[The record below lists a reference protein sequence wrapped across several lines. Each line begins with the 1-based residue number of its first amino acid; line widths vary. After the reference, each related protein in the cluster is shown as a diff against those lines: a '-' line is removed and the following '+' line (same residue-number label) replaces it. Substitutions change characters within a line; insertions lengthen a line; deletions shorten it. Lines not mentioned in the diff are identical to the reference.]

1 MRSVVQGFFLSR
13 FTKVVSKTV
22 VIVIAGLSWSINSS
36 GQTPPTPI
44 SLPDAEMLMKT
55 DPPPP
60 ALSTQFVDERETG
73 GKTAPVSSP
82 SGEFLTRRVI
92 APGTCPG
99 PSVSADSQN
108 GGLNDNKTSPN
119 SGPPRSQL
127 PGNGSSQRGDK
138 ARKGFQWESAF
149 KQSFV
154 FLTIMHSFRLITE
167 PETRAELRGPF
178 FKEYFASV
186 RGLRG
191 WRDGDGF
198 HVNYIGHPIQGAISG
213 FIQIQN
219 DPKAVRDLEN
229 TPEYWKSRLKAMG
242 WAAIVSTQFELGP
255 LGEAGVGNVGLKPT
269 KKSKHPMGYVDLVIT
284 PTLGTAWIVGE
295 DAVDRYLIR
304 KIEIKTRNRV
314 ARAMARSFLNP
325 IRSFANLLR
334 SKPPWYR
341 DNRSLR

>member
-13 FTKVVSKTV
+13 FTKVVSKTA
-22 VIVIAGLSWSINSS
+22 VIVIAGLTWSISSS

-60 ALSTQFVDERETG
+60 ARLTRFVDERDEG

-82 SGEFLTRRVI
+82 ELLTRRVI
-92 APGTCPG
+92 APGACPA

-108 GGLNDNKTSPN
+108 GGLNDNKTSPK
-119 SGPPRSQL
+119 SGPLGSQP
-127 PGNGSSQRGDK
+127 PGTGSNQRGDK

-149 KQSFV
+149 KQSFL
-154 FLTIMHSFRLITE
+154 FLTVMHSFRLITE

-191 WRDGDGF
+191 WRDGDEF
-198 HVNYIGHPIQGAISG
+198 YVNYVGHPMQGAISG

-219 DPKAVRDLEN
+219 DPKAVRDLAN

-242 WAAIVSTQFELGP
+242 WAALVSTQFELGP
-255 LGEAGVGNVGLKPT
+255 LGEAGIGNVGLKPS

-284 PTLGTAWIVGE
+284 PTVGTAWVIGE
-295 DAVDRYLIR
+295 DALDRYLIR

-314 ARAMARSFLNP
+314 VRAMARSFFNP
-325 IRSFANLLR
+325 TRSFANLLR
-334 SKPPWYR
+334 FKPPWHR